1 MSNNRSGNF
10 RIARIVPFETGNR
23 DRSLSEEQPAWT
35 LSDLSIFDG
44 IRVLSREFQA
54 SVLP

>member
-10 RIARIVPFETGNR
+10 RIARTVPFETDNR
-23 DRSLSEEQPAWT
+23 DHSLSEEQPAWT

-44 IRVLSREFQA
+44 IRVLSREFEA
-54 SVLP
+54 GVLP

>member
-10 RIARIVPFETGNR
+10 RIARIVPFETDNR

>member
-10 RIARIVPFETGNR
+10 RIARTVPFETDNR